1 MPRRRSRHKPPS
13 SDNYSLYTGKGVSDY
28 NRDWSK
34 NLGLKADY
42 AVPEDLYY
50 TKEHEWVRIEAG
62 KCRVG
67 VTDYAQKSLHEVV
80 YVELPKVGSDVANM
94 QSLGTVESVK
104 AVADVYSP
112 ISGVVLEVNTGLS
125 DAPELVNKSPYEK
138 GWITMIRP
146 DDLKKELSTLMRPED
161 YRDFVKKIT
170 NKK

>member
-1 MPRRRSRHKPPS
+1 MPRRRSQHRQPS
-13 SDNYSLYTGKGVSDY
+13 NDNYSLYTGKGVPDY

-112 ISGVVLEVNTGLS
+112 ISGRVLEVNSGLS
-125 DAPELVNKSPYEK
+125 DAPELVNKNPYGE
-138 GWITMIRP
+138 GWITIIQP
-146 DDLKKELSTLMRPED
+146 ANLQKDLTTLMKPAQYKELLL
-161 YRDFVKKIT
+161 KISQ
-170 NKK
+170 K